1 MEQRLC
7 ISRLHGHIPPPEA
20 AELTQQMITIDTID
34 VVNVH
39 PIQLTTTGD
48 PHKLCIS
55 RLHGH
60 IHPPEAA
67 ELTQHMIPI
76 DTIDVVNVHT
86 IQLTTTG
93 DPHKS
98 RFTF

>member
-1 MEQRLC
+1 MFQFP
-7 ISRLHGHIPPPEA
+7 STIPTVTTVLL
-20 AELTQQMITIDTID
+20 LT
-34 VVNVH
+34 
-39 PIQLTTTGD
+39 LTTILTVTSNQQFYTGSYRSLA
-48 PHKLCIS
+48 PGLCIS

-67 ELTQHMIPI
+67 ELTQHMISI
-76 DTIDVVNVHT
+76 DTIDVVNVHP